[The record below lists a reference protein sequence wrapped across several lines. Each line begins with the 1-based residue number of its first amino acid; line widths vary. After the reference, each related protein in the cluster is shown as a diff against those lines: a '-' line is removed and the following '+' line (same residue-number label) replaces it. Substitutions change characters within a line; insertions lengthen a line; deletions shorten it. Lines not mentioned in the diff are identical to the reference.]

1 MCYVPCLFTQREKTY
16 LLVVV
21 VSTSLE
27 SDPDDSEPEEPDDWE
42 PEDPDDDPQ
51 LTTKASAMMAAMMK
65 TRRAMTQ
72 QFVA

>member
-1 MCYVPCLFTQREKTY
+1 MFPAYLRKEKKTY

-27 SDPDDSEPEEPDDWE
+27 SDPGDSEPEEPDDWE